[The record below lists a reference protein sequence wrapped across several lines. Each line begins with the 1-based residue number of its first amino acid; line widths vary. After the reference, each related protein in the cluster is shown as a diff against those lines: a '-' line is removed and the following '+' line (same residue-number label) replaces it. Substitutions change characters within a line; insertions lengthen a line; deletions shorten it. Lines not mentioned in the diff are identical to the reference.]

1 QKVILYNNMQGAISP
16 KFFVLKIFTRVEE
29 RFDSFFRARSFGQTI
44 HVRETH
50 PLSMQERYRMVS
62 KVVGIR

>member
-29 RFDSFFRARSFGQTI
+29 RFDSFLVPDHSSRQSY
-44 HVRETH
+44 
-50 PLSMQERYRMVS
+50 ERDTSIVHAG
-62 KVVGIR
+62 KILHCE